1 MEKQKGYNGWSSYSA
16 WNVALWL
23 SNDESDYRNIE
34 RLREEAVRVIDGIKR
49 TKILTEQDRKLQI
62 QGCLTRKVIEEYEGQ
77 KTGDG
82 VRMSKKSLKEY
93 VASIM
98 DD

>member
-1 MEKQKGYNGWSSYSA
+1 MEKRKEHNGWSSYSA

-23 SNDESDYRNIE
+23 ANEESDYRNIE
-34 RLREEAVRVIDGIKR
+34 RLKAEAINVIDGIKR
-49 TKILTEQDRKLQI
+49 TKILTEQDRKLRI
-62 QGCLTRKVIEEYEGQ
+62 QGCFTRKVIAEYEGQ